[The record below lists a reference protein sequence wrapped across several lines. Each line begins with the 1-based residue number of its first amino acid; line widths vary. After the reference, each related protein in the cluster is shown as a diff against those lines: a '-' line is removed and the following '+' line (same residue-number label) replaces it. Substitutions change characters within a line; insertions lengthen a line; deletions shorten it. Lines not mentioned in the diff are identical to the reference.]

1 MSLGQLA
8 YEAYCECLNHLQHPS
23 WDDLTA
29 DQKVAWQYVAESVK
43 VLTSPSRKKDDEACD

>member
-8 YEAYCECLNHLQHPS
+8 YEAYCECLDHLQHPS

-43 VLTSPSRKKDDEACD
+43 REFFT